1 MNDHE
6 IARHLAQRAGDLL
19 MGLRAS
25 HTTES
30 ADELAAL
37 ADVSA
42 NDLLMTLLAEFC
54 PHDAVLSEESFDDKS
69 RLNADRVWIIDPLDG
84 SWHFSVG
91 DADFAIHVALWEKD
105 KGVTAASVYAPAVK
119 HMMSMDD
126 VVIALPTPSNM
137 RLIISRTRP
146 PQNLAAL
153 QEKLSFEIG
162 NDVDVIQC
170 GSVGAKLERMIAGLA
185 DVYINQDGFY
195 EWDIAAPLG
204 VARHYGY
211 TVCDIEGNQIELNK
225 PNTKVA
231 NAVICH
237 PEFVAAVIKS
247 LA

>member
-1 MNDHE
+1 MNDHD

-25 HTTES
+25 HTTETP
-30 ADELAAL
+30 DELAAL

-42 NDLLMTLLAEFC
+42 NDLLMTLLSEFC
-54 PHDAVLSEESFDDKS
+54 PHDSVLSEESFDDKS
-69 RLNADRVWIIDPLDG
+69 RLVAERVWIIDPLDG

-91 DADFAIHVALWEKD
+91 DEDFAVHIALWEKG
-105 KGVTAASVYAPAVK
+105 KGITAASVYAPAAQ

-126 VVIALPTPSNM
+126 DVLSLPMPSHL
-137 RLIISRTRP
+137 RLIISRMRP
-146 PQNLAAL
+146 PQNLVTL
-153 QEKLSFEIG
+153 QEKLSTETG
-162 NDVDVIQC
+162 NNVEVIQC
-170 GSVGAKLERMIAGLA
+170 GSVGAKLERMIAGQA

-204 VARHYGY
+204 VASHYGY
-211 TVCDIEGNQIELNK
+211 TVCDIEGNQIDLNK

-237 PEFVAAVIKS
+237 PEFVAAVMKS